1 MQKRRCLKCRTE
13 YSTDIM
19 VCPKC
24 GTMHSPGAEK
34 LGYVAFGIVFFLFIL
49 PDGLFWMEN
58 GRLPAS
64 IDEFLGAF
72 SLIF

>member
-1 MQKRRCLKCRTE
+1 MKMRRCLKCRTE
-13 YSTDIM
+13 YDQNTM

-24 GTMHSPGAEK
+24 GTQHSPIAEN
-34 LGYVAFGIVFFLFIL
+34 LGYISFGLVFVLFIL
-49 PDGLFWMEN
+49 PDGLFWMEY

-64 IDEFLGAF
+64 IDEFLSAF